1 MTTQPTTSSTPF
13 STIGQRV
20 RLVEGESKV
29 TGKIRFV
36 ADLKIAGMLSARL
49 VTSPH
54 AHARLLR
61 IDTSAATALP
71 GVVAVLTAQD
81 LPVIAPTS
89 RQRLL
94 LARGRVIFVGQPVAL
109 ILAESEAIAEDALEQ
124 VIIEYEPLR
133 AAITL
138 EEALAPN
145 APLVWPGGKP
155 GESEEAAAHG
165 ADVGNQE
172 KNETKPTNLANGTQF
187 NQGDLA
193 TGFAEADV
201 VIERT
206 FTLSAVQQSP
216 LETHGCAVQIDP
228 YNDQVTVWSSTQ
240 APFSVRQQVA
250 NILGIDESAVRC
262 LATPVGGGFGGKGV
276 LYEPLIALAV
286 RLVGRPIRLILTRYE
301 EMVAT
306 NPTPAGQIRVKLGA
320 KSDGTFTG
328 LDVEIA
334 FNSGCYPGSPVG
346 IGLLVSGSMYKVPH
360 VQVKGLDVLSFKQSV
375 GAYRAPGIP
384 QSMFA
389 LEGVVDEMARALGRD
404 PLELRLQNAA
414 HPGDAMINGNP
425 WPKMGMNEVL
435 QALQAHPA
443 WQGRENARAAGRGI
457 GIAIGGWPGGT
468 GPASA
473 ACKLERD
480 GRLHI
485 QVGSVDISGTNTG
498 FTLLAAEAFGLAPDK
513 ITIAS
518 GDTNT
523 PAFALN
529 AGGSKITYTVGHAV
543 VQAVTEARRQTLET
557 VAQLLEV
564 DAADLEI
571 VDGKVQVKGSPTT
584 AITLA
589 EVASKTMQLSG
600 KFAPII
606 GHGRHAVTAQS
617 PGFCAQLAEVEVD
630 PTTGFVQVH
639 KLVVV
644 QDVGRALNPAA
655 IESQMIGG
663 AMQGVGWALYEGMV
677 YDEQGQPLTASWMD
691 YNVPNFTQAVG
702 LIEPVLVEVP
712 SDYGPFGA
720 KGVGE
725 PPVTST
731 AAAIANAIR
740 DAVGVRLTAL
750 PMTAPRVK
758 AALGSGD

>member
-1 MTTQPTTSSTPF
+1 MTGNPMTSAPTGF
-13 STIGQRV
+13 STIGQPA
-20 RLVEGESKV
+20 RLIEGEAKV

-36 ADLKIAGMLSARL
+36 SDLKLPGMVHGRL

-54 AHARLLR
+54 AHARILQ
-61 IDTSAATALP
+61 IDTTAATALP

-81 LPVIAPTS
+81 LPTIAPTS

-94 LARGRVIFVGQPVAL
+94 LARGRVIFAGQPVAL

-124 VIIEYEPLR
+124 IQVEYEPLP

-138 EEALAPN
+138 EEALAPD

-165 ADVGNQE
+165 ADVGSKEQNDAKPSNIANQSGF
-172 KNETKPTNLANGTQF
+172 TR
-187 NQGDLA
+187 GDVA
-193 TGFAEADV
+193 SGFGAADV

-206 FTLSAVQQSP
+206 FDLAVVHQSP
-216 LETHGCAVQIDP
+216 LETHGCAIQIDP

-240 APFSVRQQVA
+240 GPFMVRQQVA
-250 NILGIDESAVRC
+250 DILGLEESAVRC
-262 LATPVGGGFGGKGV
+262 IGTPVGGGFGGKGV
-276 LYEPLIALAV
+276 LYEPLIALAA

-301 EMVAT
+301 ELVAT
-306 NPTPAGQIRVKLGA
+306 NPTPAGRIRIKLGA
-320 KSDGTFTG
+320 KQDGAFTA
-328 LDVEIA
+328 LDGEIA

-346 IGLLVSGSMYKVPH
+346 IGLLVTGSMYKIPN
-360 VQVKGLDVLSFKQSV
+360 VQLKGLDVLSFKQSV

-389 LEGVVDEMARALGRD
+389 LEGVVDEVARVLARD

-414 HPGDAMINGNP
+414 HPGDPMINGNP
-425 WPKMGMNEVL
+425 WPKMGMTEVL
-435 QALQAHPA
+435 QALQVHPA
-443 WQGRENARAAGRGI
+443 WQQREQARAAGRGV

-498 FTLLAAEAFGLAPDK
+498 FALLAAEAFGLAPDK
-513 ITIAS
+513 INIAS

-543 VQAVTEARRQTLET
+543 VQAAAEARRQTLET
-557 VAQLLEV
+557 VAQMLEV
-564 DAADLEI
+564 DPADLEI
-571 VDGKVQVKGSPTT
+571 VDGKVQVKGSPHTG
-584 AITLA
+584 ISLA
-589 EVASKTMQLSG
+589 EVASKTMQFGG

-630 PTTGFVQVH
+630 QATGFVRVH
-639 KLVVV
+639 NLVVV
-644 QDVGRALNPAA
+644 QDVGRAL
-655 IESQMIGG
+655 
-663 AMQGVGWALYEGMV
+663 
-677 YDEQGQPLTASWMD
+677 
-691 YNVPNFTQAVG
+691 
-702 LIEPVLVEVP
+702 
-712 SDYGPFGA
+712 
-720 KGVGE
+720 
-725 PPVTST
+725 
-731 AAAIANAIR
+731 
-740 DAVGVRLTAL
+740 
-750 PMTAPRVK
+750 
-758 AALGSGD
+758 

>member
-1 MTTQPTTSSTPF
+1 MIEQPTTF
-13 STIGQRV
+13 STIGHSM
-20 RLVEGESKV
+20 RLLEGEAKV
-29 TGKIRFV
+29 TGKTRFV
-36 ADLKIAGMLSARL
+36 ADLKLPGMVHARL

-54 AHARLLR
+54 AHARIIH
-61 IDTSAATALP
+61 IDTTAATALP
-71 GVVAVLTAQD
+71 GVVGVLTAQD
-81 LPVIAPTS
+81 LPTFAPTS

-94 LARGRVIFVGQPVAL
+94 LARGRVIFAGQPVAL

-124 VIIEYEPLR
+124 ITVQYEPLP
-133 AAITL
+133 AAVTL

-172 KNETKPTNLANGTQF
+172 KSEAKPSNIANQTHF
-187 NQGDLA
+187 SRGDIA
-193 TGFAEADV
+193 AGFAAADV

-206 FTLSAVQQSP
+206 FDVAVVQQSP

-250 NILGIDESAVRC
+250 NILGLEESAVRC

-276 LYEPLIALAV
+276 LYEPLLALAA

-301 EMVAT
+301 EMVAA
-306 NPTPAGQIRVKLGA
+306 NPTPAGRIRIKLGA
-320 KSDGTFTG
+320 KKDGSFTA
-328 LDVEIA
+328 LDGEIA

-346 IGLLVSGSMYKVPH
+346 IGLLVTGSMYKIPH
-360 VQVKGLDVLSFKQSV
+360 VQLQGLDVLSFKQSV

-389 LEGVVDEMARALGRD
+389 LEGMVDEIARALAID
-404 PLELRLQNAA
+404 PLALRLQNAA
-414 HPGDAMINGNP
+414 HPGDPMINGNP
-425 WPKMGMNEVL
+425 WPKMGMTEVL
-435 QALQAHPA
+435 QALQTHPA
-443 WQGRENARAAGRGI
+443 WQQRETTRAAGRGI

-480 GRLHI
+480 GRLHV

-498 FTLLAAEAFGLAPDK
+498 FALLAAEAFGIAPDK
-513 ITIAS
+513 IAIAS

-523 PAFALN
+523 PVFALN

-543 VQAVTEARRQTLET
+543 IQAVTEARRQTLET
-557 VAQLLEV
+557 VAQLLEI
-564 DAADLEI
+564 DPADLEI

-589 EVASKTMQLSG
+589 EVASKTMQLGG

-630 PTTGFVQVH
+630 PATGIVQVH

-663 AMQGVGWALYEGMV
+663 AMQGVGWALYEGMI
-677 YDEQGQPLTASWMD
+677 YDEYGQPLTASWMD

-702 LIEPVLVEVP
+702 SIEPVLVEVP

-720 KGVGE
+720 KGIGE
-725 PPVTST
+725 PPVTAT
-731 AAAIANAIR
+731 AGAIGNALR
-740 DAVGVRLTAL
+740 DALGVRLTEL
-750 PMTAPRVK
+750 PMTAPRVVE
-758 AALGSGD
+758 ALRKRG

>member
-1 MTTQPTTSSTPF
+1 MTGNPTTAAPTGFSAIGQPT
-13 STIGQRV
+13 
-20 RLVEGESKV
+20 RLIEGEAKV

-36 ADLKIAGMLSARL
+36 SDLKLPGMVHGRL

-54 AHARLLR
+54 AHARILR
-61 IDTSAATALP
+61 IDTTAATAIP
-71 GVVAVLTAQD
+71 GVAAVLTAQD
-81 LPVIAPTS
+81 LPTIAPTS

-94 LARGRVIFVGQPVAL
+94 LARGRVIFAGQPVAL

-124 VIIEYEPLR
+124 ISVEYEPLP

-138 EEALAPN
+138 EEALAPD
-145 APLVWPGGKP
+145 APLVWPRGKP

-165 ADVGNQE
+165 ADVSSKEEGDAKPSNIANQSGF
-172 KNETKPTNLANGTQF
+172 TR
-187 NQGDLA
+187 GDIA
-193 TGFAEADV
+193 AGFGAADV

-206 FTLSAVQQSP
+206 FDLAVVHQSP
-216 LETHGCAVQIDP
+216 LETHGCAIQIDP
-228 YNDQVTVWSSTQ
+228 YSDQVTVWSSTQ
-240 APFSVRQQVA
+240 GPFMVRQQVA
-250 NILGIDESAVRC
+250 DILGLEESAVRC
-262 LATPVGGGFGGKGV
+262 IGTPVGGGFGGKGV
-276 LYEPLIALAV
+276 LYEPLIALAA

-301 EMVAT
+301 ELVAT
-306 NPTPAGQIRVKLGA
+306 NPTPAGRIRIRLGA
-320 KSDGTFTG
+320 KQDGAFTA
-328 LDVEIA
+328 LDGEIA

-346 IGLLVSGSMYKVPH
+346 IGLLVTGSMYKIPN
-360 VQVKGLDVLSFKQSV
+360 VQLKGLDVLSFKQSV

-389 LEGVVDEMARALGRD
+389 LEGVVDEVARALALD

-414 HPGDAMINGNP
+414 HPGDPMINGNP
-425 WPKMGMNEVL
+425 WPKMGMTEVL
-435 QALQAHPA
+435 KALQAHPA
-443 WQGRENARAAGRGI
+443 WQQRGQARAAGRGV

-498 FTLLAAEAFGLAPDK
+498 FALLAADAFGLAPDK
-513 ITIAS
+513 INIAS

-543 VQAVTEARRQTLET
+543 VQAAAEARRQTLET
-557 VAQLLEV
+557 VAQMLEV
-564 DAADLEI
+564 DPADLEM
-571 VDGKVQVKGSPTT
+571 VDGKVQVKGSPHTG
-584 AITLA
+584 ISLA
-589 EVASKTMQLSG
+589 EVASKTMQFGG

-630 PTTGFVQVH
+630 KVTGFVRVH

-655 IESQMIGG
+655 VESQMIGG
-663 AMQGVGWALYEGMV
+663 AMQGVGWALYEGMR
-677 YDEQGQPLTASWMD
+677 YDEYGQPVTASWMD
-691 YNVPNFTQAVG
+691 YNIPNFTQAVG

-731 AAAIANAIR
+731 AGAIGNAIC

-750 PMTAPRVK
+750 PMTAPQVM
-758 AALGSGD
+758 AALRQ